1 MRKLYLTLL
10 ALPLSFA
17 ALAVAPIT
25 GPSTICPGASGTY
38 TDATSGG
45 VWSSSAPAII
55 TVSTGGVATPVTSG
69 VAIISYTVAG
79 SSAMLSVTV
88 TPSPTGYAITG
99 GGSYCAGGTGDH
111 IGLSGSD
118 LGTTYQVFES
128 GTLVGTSIPGT
139 GSSID
144 FGLFTSPGTYTI
156 LATSTIYGCTRSMTG
171 SETISI
177 SPLPTAFTVTGG
189 GSYCAGGT
197 GVDVSLTASSSGINY
212 QLYRGST
219 PVGTAVIGTASAIDF
234 GMETAAGTYTVIATN
249 PSTGCTALMSGSAVV
264 AVNPLPV
271 VYAVTGTGT
280 YCSGSA
286 GLPISLDGSD
296 AGIDYQTYYGSVVV
310 GVPVLGTGGPLSMI
324 LATSAGTY
332 TVVATDA
339 TTGCTSDMT
348 GSAII
353 TVATSPTVTASATE
367 ATCGGSYT
375 LTAGGATSYSWSPS
389 TGLSC
394 GGCATPTCSGL
405 ASSATYTVMGTD
417 GSGCTGTASVTVNFN
432 RVYGHITYTG
442 GISTDVF
449 KVWLIQF
456 NPSDSSITALDSV
469 NSCMDAGIPYYE
481 FSSPASGSYMAK
493 AKLDGTVA
501 GTSGYLPTYSSSTP
515 NWYDAASAAH
525 TTGADAMNITM
536 VYGTV
541 PAGPGFISGYVTAGA
556 GRGTSGDV
564 PAVDMIV
571 YLKDASGHI
580 LTYTYTDGTGMY
592 SFSALANGS
601 YIIYPENY
609 SFYTTPS
616 SVITLSTSAESVTG
630 INFKQHNTYG
640 TITPLSPTSTSVA
653 TATAQEFNIYPNPT
667 TGNIF
672 IQWANKTTGNAEVT
686 ITDVTGRVVIAS
698 AIKINT
704 TSGQSQINVSDLNNG
719 IYLISIK
726 GESVNYNGK
735 VMVQH

>member
-1 MRKLYLTLL
+1 
-10 ALPLSFA
+10 
-17 ALAVAPIT
+17 
-25 GPSTICPGASGTY
+25 
-38 TDATSGG
+38 
-45 VWSSSAPAII
+45 
-55 TVSTGGVATPVTSG
+55 VSSG
-69 VAIISYTVAG
+69 VAIISYVVGGTPAT
-79 SSAMLSVTV
+79 LSVTV
-88 TPSPTGYAITG
+88 TPSPTSYSITG

-111 IGLSGSD
+111 IGLSSSD
-118 LGTTYQVFES
+118 LGTSYEVFES
-128 GTLVGTSIPGT
+128 GALVGTSIPGT
-139 GSSID
+139 GSAID
-144 FGLFTSPGTYTI
+144 FGAFTSAGTYTI
-156 LATSTIYGCTRSMTG
+156 VATSSVYGCSRSMTG

-197 GVDVSLTASSSGINY
+197 GVDVALTASSSGINY
-212 QLYRGST
+212 QLYNGSI

-234 GMETAAGTYTVIATN
+234 GMETAAGTYTVMATN
-249 PSTGCTALMSGSAVV
+249 ASTGCNALMSGSAVV
-264 AVNPLPV
+264 AINPLPV
-271 VYAVTGTGT
+271 VYSVTGTGT

-296 AGIDYQTYYGSVVV
+296 AGIHYQMYEGSTPTGISVA
-310 GVPVLGTGGPLSMI
+310 GSGGPLSMG

-332 TVVATDA
+332 TVVATNA
-339 TTGCTSDMT
+339 TTGCTSNMT

-353 TVATSPTVTASATE
+353 TVATSPTVTATAAE

-375 LTAGGATSYSWSPS
+375 LTAGGASSYIWSPA

-394 GGCATPTCSGL
+394 TACGAPTCSGL
-405 ASSATYTVMGTD
+405 SSSATYVVTGTD
-417 GSGCTGTASVTVNFN
+417 THGCTGTASVTPNFN
-432 RVYGHITYTG
+432 RLYGHITYTG
-442 GISTDVF
+442 GVSTDVF

-501 GTSGYLPTYSSSTP
+501 GSSGYIPTYSSSTP
-515 NWYDAASAAH
+515 NWYDAASATH
-525 TTGADAMNITM
+525 TAGADALDITM

-541 PAGPGFISGYVTAGA
+541 PSGPGFISGYISAGA

-564 PAVDMIV
+564 PAVGMIV

-580 LTYTYTDGTGMY
+580 LTYTYTDATGLY
-592 SFSALANGS
+592 SFNSLANGS

-640 TITPLSPTSTSVA
+640 TITPISPTSTSVA
-653 TATAQEFNIYPNPT
+653 TTIAQEFNIYPNPT

-672 IQWANKTTGNAEVT
+672 IQWASKTTGNADVT
-686 ITDVTGRVVIAS
+686 ITDVTGRTVLS
-698 AIKINT
+698 STININAA
-704 TSGQSQINVSDLNNG
+704 SGQSQLNVNDLNNG

-726 GESVNYNGK
+726 GEGLNYNGK

>member
-1 MRKLYLTLL
+1 MTTSSPC
-10 ALPLSFA
+10 AL
-17 ALAVAPIT
+17 
-25 GPSTICPGASGTY
+25 ST
-38 TDATSGG
+38 
-45 VWSSSAPAII
+45 
-55 TVSTGGVATPVTSG
+55 
-69 VAIISYTVAG
+69 
-79 SSAMLSVTV
+79 
-88 TPSPTGYAITG
+88 
-99 GGSYCAGGTGDH
+99 
-111 IGLSGSD
+111 
-118 LGTTYQVFES
+118 TT
-128 GTLVGTSIPGT
+128 TT
-139 GSSID
+139 
-144 FGLFTSPGTYTI
+144 
-156 LATSTIYGCTRSMTG
+156 
-171 SETISI
+171 
-177 SPLPTAFTVTGG
+177 
-189 GSYCAGGT
+189 
-197 GVDVSLTASSSGINY
+197 SLT
-212 QLYRGST
+212 
-219 PVGTAVIGTASAIDF
+219 
-234 GMETAAGTYTVIATN
+234 MTVI
-249 PSTGCTALMSGSAVV
+249 
-264 AVNPLPV
+264 
-271 VYAVTGTGT
+271 
-280 YCSGSA
+280 
-286 GLPISLDGSD
+286 
-296 AGIDYQTYYGSVVV
+296 
-310 GVPVLGTGGPLSMI
+310 
-324 LATSAGTY
+324 
-332 TVVATDA
+332 
-339 TTGCTSDMT
+339 TT
-348 GSAII
+348 
-353 TVATSPTVTASATE
+353 TVTATAAE

-375 LTAGGATSYSWSPS
+375 LTAGGASSYTWSPV

-394 GGCATPTCSGL
+394 TACGAPVCSGL
-405 ASSATYTVMGTD
+405 SSSATYVVTGTD
-417 GSGCTGTASVTVNFN
+417 THGCTGTASVTVNFN

-456 NPSDSSITALDSV
+456 NPSDSSINSLDSV
-469 NSCMDAGIPYYE
+469 NSCMDAGVPYYE
-481 FSSPASGSYMAK
+481 FSSPAAGSYMVK

-501 GTSGYLPTYSSSTP
+501 GSSGYIPTYSSSTP
-515 NWYDAASAAH
+515 NWYDAASSTH
-525 TTGADAMNITM
+525 TTGADALDITM

-640 TITPLSPTSTSVA
+640 TITPNLVSTSVTA
-653 TATAQEFNIYPNPT
+653 ATAQEFNIYPTPT

-672 IQWANKTTGNAEVT
+672 IQWANKATGNADVT